1 MFRDW
6 GRVLYI
12 KIFTMGTLILY
23 YLFVLLIAHAHHLY
37 WVRCLIV
44 DEIVSHIVF
53 FYVLIKTMW
62 RILFEI
68 FTTWIVLFVIGL
80 CVIAQMYL
88 VRCWVPRC
96 LHMFMYCWWDDC
108 IHVSVSHILF
118 IYVLIKTMI
127 HAVCSSKSK
136 LNL

>member
-1 MFRDW
+1 
-6 GRVLYI
+6 
-12 KIFTMGTLILY
+12 MGTFV
-23 YLFVLLIAHAHHLY
+23 LFVLLIAHHMY

-53 FYVLIKTMW
+53 SYVLIKTMW

-68 FTTWIVLFVIGL
+68 FTIWIVLFVIGL

-96 LHMFMYCWWDDC
+96 LRIVDGMILIVFLGFM
-108 IHVSVSHILF
+108 
-118 IYVLIKTMI
+118 
-127 HAVCSSKSK
+127 
-136 LNL
+136 